1 MAALGWLPNLDL
13 AATGSGASV
22 SPGAGR
28 ELMLL
33 YIGRCLLLGFGLA
46 LWAGTAI

>member
-13 AATGSGASV
+13 AANDSEAPVG
-22 SPGAGR
+22 PGIGR

-33 YIGRCLLLGFGLA
+33 YVGRIVFLA
-46 LWAGTAI
+46 FLPFLM